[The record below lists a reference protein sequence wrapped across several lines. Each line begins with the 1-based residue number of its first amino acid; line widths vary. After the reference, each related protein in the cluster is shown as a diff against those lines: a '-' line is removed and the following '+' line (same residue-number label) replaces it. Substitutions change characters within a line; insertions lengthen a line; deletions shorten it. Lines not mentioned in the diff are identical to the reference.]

1 MTALT
6 CSPSLACCPS
16 GTIPWTPPG
25 DNFLVLAPKYALSS
39 DWLSN
44 INILPP
50 WPNIRGTIPLTIDFT
65 FIKNYWYTWRKKKY
79 ECNRSKGDP
88 LVTFTLLSCLCE
100 ESCWAVTPGSERPP
114 DMATAPV
121 AASHIWLLNRLP
133 LWHVC
138 HTDWLP
144 SGFLFLLV
152 FWSF

>member
-25 DNFLVLAPKYALSS
+25 DNFLVLAPKSALSS

-65 FIKNYWYTWRKKKY
+65 FIKNYWYTGRKKKY
-79 ECNRSKGDP
+79 ECNRSKGIRWSLSPFYHASVKSPVGLSHLDQRGRLTWP
-88 LVTFTLLSCLCE
+88 QSQLLPRTSDYWTACLFNM
-100 ESCWAVTPGSERPP
+100 SVILIGSHR
-114 DMATAPV
+114 
-121 AASHIWLLNRLP
+121 
-133 LWHVC
+133 
-138 HTDWLP
+138 
-144 SGFLFLLV
+144 GFC
-152 FWSF
+152 SF